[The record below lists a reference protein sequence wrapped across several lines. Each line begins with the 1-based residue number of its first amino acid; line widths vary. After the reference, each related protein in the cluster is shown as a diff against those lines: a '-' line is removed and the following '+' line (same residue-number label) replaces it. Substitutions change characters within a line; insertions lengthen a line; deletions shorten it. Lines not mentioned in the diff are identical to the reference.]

1 MAETDFRNKIAIVG
15 VGYTPQGKIPGRTA
29 VGFHCEAI
37 RNAIRDAGIEKKDI
51 DALLLYRHFDAIGGD
66 AETTAFTVSEQLG
79 IDPSVVSQEKYCTRS
94 WLYHSVGMLLS
105 GLCKYVVISYGDNAR
120 SGRRSFVKELA
131 GGKAT
136 DELAAYG
143 DLSTMAKYAMLS
155 RRAMEKYGTGPD
167 VWKEI
172 AIAQRAWAELNPR
185 AAMKDKPLDDQGYYD
200 SSYIVEPLRLLD
212 ATPNSDGGRAIV
224 LTTAERAK
232 ETGQKAVLIRGFGSA
247 NKTASPFRLDV
258 YDENSAAAI
267 ASRKAYAMAGV
278 TSKDIDACELYDCFT
293 YTVEATLRDYG
304 FFKPGESKKF
314 LTRKRLGP
322 GGEFPVNTSGGMLSE
337 GYFMGLTPV
346 SEAVMQLRG
355 ECGERQLGVYPN
367 TKKPELIMCS
377 DNGAVFQSN
386 LALILERGES

>member
-37 RNAIRDAGIEKKDI
+37 RNAIRDAGIEKEDI
-51 DALLLYRHFDAIGGD
+51 DALLLYRHFDAIDGD

-94 WLYHSVGMLLS
+94 WLYHSIGMLAS

-120 SGRRSFVKELA
+120 SGRRSFVKELS
-131 GGKAT
+131 GSKAT

-185 AAMKDKPLDDQGYYD
+185 AAMKNKPLDDQGYYD

-232 ETGQKAVLIRGFGSA
+232 EMGQKAVLIRGFGSA
-247 NKTASPFRLDV
+247 NKTVSPFRLDV
-258 YDENSAAAI
+258 YDENSAAAV

-304 FFKPGESKKF
+304 FFKPGESKEF

>member
-185 AAMKDKPLDDQGYYD
+185 AAMKNKPLDDQGYYD

-224 LTTAERAK
+224 LTTVERAK
-232 ETGQKAVLIRGFGSA
+232 EMGQKAVLIRGFGSA

-258 YDENSAAAI
+258 YDENSAAAV

-304 FFKPGESKKF
+304 FFKPGESKEF

-322 GGEFPVNTSGGMLSE
+322 GGELPVNTSGGMLSE
-337 GYFMGLTPV
+337 GYFMGLTPL

>member
-94 WLYHSVGMLLS
+94 WLYHSVGMLLG

-155 RRAMEKYGTGPD
+155 RRAMEKFGTGPD

-185 AAMKDKPLDDQGYYD
+185 AAMKNKPLDDQGYYD

-232 ETGQKAVLIRGFGSA
+232 EMGQKAVLIRGFGSA

-258 YDENSAAAI
+258 YDENSAAAA
-267 ASRKAYAMAGV
+267 ASHKAYAMAGV

-304 FFKPGESKKF
+304 FFKPGESKEF

-322 GGEFPVNTSGGMLSE
+322 GGELPVNTSGGMLSE

-355 ECGERQLGVYPN
+355 ECGERQLGVCPN